1 MIGVLHLAMT
11 NQLEESWW
19 CALDHGGRLEPAPGH
34 VSPRAALPLPLTFS
48 TTPASDARYARAMAD
63 HFSEPILHVDMDAF
77 FVEVERLTDPTLRG
91 VPVIVGGLGNRGV
104 VAACSYEA
112 RAYGVRSA
120 MPIVEARRR
129 CPRARYIAPTHGRY
143 GEVSGQV
150 FEVLRSFTPAV
161 EGLSV
166 DEAFLD
172 ISGLWRH
179 YDSAVA
185 VAEAIRATIR
195 AEVGIPS
202 SVGVAANKFLAKLA
216 SEEAKPN
223 GLWVVKRG
231 EELEFLHPLP
241 VRRLWGVG
249 EATYAALDA
258 LRIETV
264 GDVAAA
270 PLRVLEDR
278 LGPSLARHLVA
289 LANAEDD
296 RAVEP
301 GGETKSISVEVTYE
315 TDLDAADAIER
326 ALLRHCDRLSA
337 RLRRAEL
344 AGRTITLKVRFGD
357 FTTITRSHTGEV
369 PIEHTP
375 DLWDV
380 VRDLLGRVDLGGRGV
395 RLLGLGAGGLVAS
408 ADPRQMSL
416 AHPARDAVAEA
427 AEQVRARFGDDAVVP
442 ARLVDPPESDQTRS

>member
-1 MIGVLHLAMT
+1 
-11 NQLEESWW
+11 
-19 CALDHGGRLEPAPGH
+19 
-34 VSPRAALPLPLTFS
+34 
-48 TTPASDARYARAMAD
+48 MAD

-77 FVEVERLTDPTLRG
+77 FVEVERLTDPTLRS

-112 RAYGVRSA
+112 RAYGVHSA

-129 CPRARYIAPTHGRY
+129 CPWARYVAPTHGRY

-150 FEVLRSFTPAV
+150 FEVLRSFTPLV

-172 ISGLWRH
+172 IGGLWRH
-179 YDSAVA
+179 YNSAVA
-185 VAEAIRATIR
+185 VGETIRARIR

-202 SVGVAANKFLAKLA
+202 SVGIAPNKFLAKLA
-216 SEEAKPN
+216 SQEAKPD

-231 EELEFLHPLP
+231 EELDFLHPLP
-241 VRRLWGVG
+241 ARRLWGVG

-258 LRIETV
+258 LRITTV

-270 PLRVLEDR
+270 PLRLLEDR
-278 LGPSLARHLVA
+278 LGPSLARHLHA
-289 LANAEDD
+289 LANANDD
-296 RAVEP
+296 RSVEP
-301 GGETKSISVEVTYE
+301 GGEAKSISVEVTYE
-315 TDLDAADAIER
+315 TDLVEAEAIER

-344 AGRTITLKVRFGD
+344 AGKTVTLKVRFGD
-357 FTTITRSHTGEV
+357 FTTVTRSHTLEV

-380 VRDLLGRVDLGGRGV
+380 VHDLLGRVDVAGRGV
-395 RLLGLGAGGLVAS
+395 RLLGVGAAGLVAS
-408 ADPRQMSL
+408 TDPRQLSL
-416 AHPARDAVAEA
+416 SHPARDAVAEA

-442 ARLVDPPESDQTRS
+442 ARLIDPPEADETRS